1 MKLFSHFPI
10 LIILSSV
17 SLSNAFVTTIQYPIF
32 AGQSRQISKQF
43 QKPSSSSSSSIILRT
58 NPNNND
64 NEKVQVGSKEYL
76 GGFLSSPIQD
86 ESVAERGSG
95 LEQALKLGGSV
106 TVVLLALF
114 LGFMA
119 ANGLL
124 TV

>member
-1 MKLFSHFPI
+1 MKLFSHF
-10 LIILSSV
+10 LTILSSV
-17 SLSNAFVTTIQYPIF
+17 SLSNAFVTTIQYPVF

-43 QKPSSSSSSSIILRT
+43 QKPSSSSSSLIILQT
-58 NPNNND
+58 NPTND

-95 LEQALKLGGSV
+95 LEQALKLGGTV
-106 TVVLLALF
+106 TVVLVALV

-119 ANGLL
+119 SNGLL

>member
-1 MKLFSHFPI
+1 MKLFSHF
-10 LIILSSV
+10 LIILSNV
-17 SLSNAFVTTIQYPIF
+17 SLSNAFVTTIQYPVF

-43 QKPSSSSSSSIILRT
+43 QKPSLSSSLIILQT
-58 NPNNND
+58 NPTND

-119 ANGLL
+119 SNGLL

>member
-1 MKLFSHFPI
+1 MKLFSHF
-10 LIILSSV
+10 LIILSNV
-17 SLSNAFVTTIQYPIF
+17 SLSNAFVTTIQYPVF

-43 QKPSSSSSSSIILRT
+43 QKPHKSLSSSLIILQT
-58 NPNNND
+58 NPTND

-95 LEQALKLGGSV
+95 LEQALKLGGTV

-119 ANGLL
+119 SNGLL